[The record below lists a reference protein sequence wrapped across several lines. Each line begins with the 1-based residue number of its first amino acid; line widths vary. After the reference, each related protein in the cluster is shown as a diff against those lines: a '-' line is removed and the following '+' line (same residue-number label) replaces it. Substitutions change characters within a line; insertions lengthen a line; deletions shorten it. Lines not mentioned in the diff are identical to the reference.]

1 MKTLI
6 FAQAFACLLATTVVA
21 SAETISMDTHSPE
34 LSVKVAEGIGTANAH
49 IVAEMTRQD
58 AGDYCSNWFAGRG
71 KTAINDCIKSSLDA
85 ANTKAEISAD
95 CDAGSLVDPR
105 GRKFTFAGVW
115 EKHDDIRAP
124 GRFRFKDETG
134 STVEPNNA
142 AGGLTLAHFWT
153 TLCPQ
158 GFPTLDAEF
167 NPYVKKRDF
176 ALASTKDTDHPL
188 NDSLNIEPFI
198 HNDSFMHVSYRYGII
213 TYHDPKPSIV
223 GTIQPNTLLF
233 QGRIE
238 HMGEAIGVAYTFK
251 KGCEPAPY
259 FVVGYYHAKTSSYF
273 LHGKAPLRS
282 KTNCDVIGYSEK
294 SPNATLKLQAYLM
307 D

>member
-1 MKTLI
+1 MNNLI
-6 FAQAFACLLATTVVA
+6 FPKAFACLLATTVAV
-21 SAETISMDTHSPE
+21 SAETISIEAHSPE
-34 LSVKVAEGIGTANAH
+34 LSVNAAEGIGTANAH
-49 IVAEMTRQD
+49 ILAEMTRKD
-58 AGDYCSNWFAGRG
+58 ASDYCSNWFLGRG
-71 KTAINDCIKSSLDA
+71 KAVINDCIKTSLDGD
-85 ANTKAEISAD
+85 NTKAEISAD
-95 CDAGSLVDPR
+95 CDAGSLTDPR
-105 GRKFTFAGVW
+105 GRKFTFAGAW
-115 EKHDDIRAP
+115 DKHDDIRAP

-134 STVEPNNA
+134 TIVEPNNA
-142 AGGLTLAHFWT
+142 AGGLTLAHLWT

-158 GFPTLDAEF
+158 GFPTLDTEF

-188 NDSLNIEPFI
+188 NNSLNIEPFI
-198 HNDSFMHVSYRYGII
+198 HNDSFMHVSYRYGLI
-213 TYHDPKPSIV
+213 TYHDPKPSIA
-223 GTIQPNTLLF
+223 GTIPPNTLLF

-259 FVVGYYHAKTSSYF
+259 FVIGYYHAQTSTYF

-282 KTNCDVIGYSEK
+282 KTNCDIIGYSDK